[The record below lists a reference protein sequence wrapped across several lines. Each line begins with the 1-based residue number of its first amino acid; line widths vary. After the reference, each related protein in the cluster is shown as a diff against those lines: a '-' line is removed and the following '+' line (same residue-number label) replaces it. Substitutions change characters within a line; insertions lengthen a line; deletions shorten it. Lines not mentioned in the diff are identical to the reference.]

1 MIEELSALVASHCVF
16 LYGHYY
22 IYERSLMVNDN
33 LISPVL
39 HLLHEI
45 LKLLMERIIVLVAV
59 SQFVHY
65 FFSYWKVYVL
75 HLNDVF
81 LYGAFPEF
89 RIVINLL

>member
-1 MIEELSALVASHCVF
+1 MIEKLSALAASHCIF

-22 IYERSLMVNDN
+22 IYERSLMIDDN

-45 LKLLMERIIVLVAV
+45 LKLLMELIIVLVTF

-65 FFSYWKVYVL
+65 FLSYWKV
-75 HLNDVF
+75 
-81 LYGAFPEF
+81 
-89 RIVINLL
+89 